1 MFIRAVMIVFVLMSF
16 FLVPSHAVEP
26 NLKDGMWEITTNME
40 MLGMPAG
47 SMPAQK
53 INQCITKKDSVPQK
67 PEKDSECKM
76 ISTKVVSDTVFWNM
90 QCRMKDGSK
99 IDSEGTAT
107 YKGDKFDGV
116 TNMIMSQPG
125 EKAMKMTQRMSGRR
139 IGECK

>member
-1 MFIRAVMIVFVLMSF
+1 MFIRTVMIVFVLTTLI
-16 FLVPSHAVEP
+16 LVPSFAAEP

-40 MLGMPAG
+40 MPGIPAG

-76 ISTKVVSDTVFWNM
+76 ISTKVVGDTVFWNM

-116 TNMIMSQPG
+116 TNMTMSQPG
-125 EKAMKMTQRMSGRR
+125 EKAIKMSQRMSGRR
-139 IGECK
+139 MGECK

>member
-1 MFIRAVMIVFVLMSF
+1 MFIRAVMIVFVLTTL
-16 FLVPSHAVEP
+16 FLVSSFAAEP

-40 MLGMPAG
+40 MSGMPAG

-53 INQCITKKDSVPQK
+53 INQCIIKKDSVPQK

-76 ISTKVVSDTVFWNM
+76 ISAKVVGDTVFWNM

-116 TNMIMSQPG
+116 T
-125 EKAMKMTQRMSGRR
+125 T
-139 IGECK
+139 